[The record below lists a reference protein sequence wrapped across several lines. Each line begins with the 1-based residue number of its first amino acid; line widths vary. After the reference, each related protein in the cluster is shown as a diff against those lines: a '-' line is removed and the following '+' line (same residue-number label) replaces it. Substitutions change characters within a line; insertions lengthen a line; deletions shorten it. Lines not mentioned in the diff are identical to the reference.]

1 MFIKLLI
8 PYQANNMSP
17 QEKQEFEQ
25 LKMDIA
31 KLKDQYYK
39 GDFPDKKVFTKLIVA
54 NGGISFTQ
62 SLLGFF
68 GVSPVGQQSAV
79 TSPSGGGSASTDAID
94 ISSRVAI
101 GQIKTAL
108 RNLGLIA

>member
-1 MFIKLLI
+1 
-8 PYQANNMSP
+8 MSP
-17 QEKQEFEQ
+17 QDKADFENMKVELAQ
-25 LKMDIA
+25 
-31 KLKDQYYK
+31 LKDQFYK
-39 GDFPDKKVFTKLIVA
+39 GDMPDKKVFTKLIVA

-68 GVSPVGQQSAV
+68 GVTPVGQQGAV

-94 ISSRVAI
+94 ISARVAI

-108 RNLGLIA
+108 HNLGLIA